1 MVRINSSRYGSITI
15 EGVKYNND
23 VYILPSGQVEER
35 KYGHTFT
42 RDQVEHV
49 LKGNPEV
56 IFIGKGTSGIASL
69 SPDARA
75 LLEKKGVRI
84 IEADT
89 PDMVDEFNELAKTK
103 GVAAI
108 VHVTC

>member
-1 MVRINSSRYGSITI
+1 MPKSEVKWGLSPHWSRRPCGFCP
-15 EGVKYNND
+15 NA
-23 VYILPSGQVEER
+23 
-35 KYGHTFT
+35 
-42 RDQVEHV
+42 

-56 IFIGKGTSGIASL
+56 VFIGKGTSGIASL

-75 LLEKKGVRI
+75 LLEKKEVRI

>member
-15 EGVKYNND
+15 EGVRYNHD
-23 VYILPSGQVEER
+23 VYILPSDQVEDR

-56 IFIGKGTSGIASL
+56 VFIGKGTSGMASL

-89 PDMVDEFNELAKTK
+89 PDMVDEFNEFAATK
-103 GVAAI
+103 RVAAI

>member
-1 MVRINSSRYGSITI
+1 M
-15 EGVKYNND
+15 
-23 VYILPSGQVEER
+23 
-35 KYGHTFT
+35 
-42 RDQVEHV
+42 
-49 LKGNPEV
+49 
-56 IFIGKGTSGIASL
+56 ASL

-75 LLEKKGVRI
+75 LLEKKGLRI